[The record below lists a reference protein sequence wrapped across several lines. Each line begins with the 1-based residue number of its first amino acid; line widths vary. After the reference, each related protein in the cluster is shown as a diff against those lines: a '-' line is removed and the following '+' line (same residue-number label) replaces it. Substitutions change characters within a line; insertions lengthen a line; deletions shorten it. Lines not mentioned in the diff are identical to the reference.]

1 MPRLATPVTVPP
13 ADAAKLRA
21 ILRKGTHKSRK
32 IARARAL
39 LAMGAGQGAAAVQAE
54 AGISA
59 RQYYRLKGRYL
70 GGGLAQALEERAEFR
85 DVQFV
90 YALTIFAGVLGP
102 MGFQSQALP
111 DVRQARVMAIFF
123 NLLRV
128 LYGAKNTDSQQL
140 LPAVIW
146 MSRSTLLARYGAH
159 RRNTPQ
165 SQSRLELGS
174 TTVEVNP

>member
-70 GGGLAQALEERAEFR
+70 GGGLAQALEERPR
-85 DVQFV
+85 SGQPPKVTP
-90 YALTIFAGVLGP
+90 ALAAKITGLACSETPAGAARWTLSLLNDTLVSLDYVDTISNESIRQVLKKAN
-102 MGFQSQALP
+102 S
-111 DVRQARVMAIFF
+111 
-123 NLLRV
+123 
-128 LYGAKNTDSQQL
+128 S
-140 LPAVIW
+140 
-146 MSRSTLLARYGAH
+146 
-159 RRNTPQ
+159 
-165 SQSRLELGS
+165 LG
-174 TTVEVNP
+174 

>member
-70 GGGLAQALEERAEFR
+70 GGGLAQALEERPRSGQPPKVTATLEAQITR
-85 DVQFV
+85 L
-90 YALTIFAGVLGP
+90 AC
-102 MGFQSQALP
+102 SE
-111 DVRQARVMAIFF
+111 
-123 NLLRV
+123 
-128 LYGAKNTDSQQL
+128 
-140 LPAVIW
+140 LPAGA
-146 MSRSTLLARYGAH
+146 SRWTLSLLNQTLVSLDYGPAVS
-159 RRNTPQ
+159 N
-165 SQSRLELGS
+165 E
-174 TTVEVNP
+174 TVRKVLKKVSSSPG

>member
-32 IARARAL
+32 TARARAL

-70 GGGLAQALEERAEFR
+70 GGGLAQALEERPRSGQPPKVTATLEA
-85 DVQFV
+85 QITSL
-90 YALTIFAGVLGP
+90 AC
-102 MGFQSQALP
+102 SE
-111 DVRQARVMAIFF
+111 
-123 NLLRV
+123 
-128 LYGAKNTDSQQL
+128 
-140 LPAVIW
+140 LPAGA
-146 MSRSTLLARYGAH
+146 SRWTLSLLNHTLVSLDYGPAVSNETI
-159 RRNTPQ
+159 RQVLKKVSSSP
-165 SQSRLELGS
+165 G
-174 TTVEVNP
+174 

>member
-70 GGGLAQALEERAEFR
+70 GGGLAQALEERPRSGQPPKVTATLEA
-85 DVQFV
+85 QITSL
-90 YALTIFAGVLGP
+90 AC
-102 MGFQSQALP
+102 SE
-111 DVRQARVMAIFF
+111 
-123 NLLRV
+123 
-128 LYGAKNTDSQQL
+128 
-140 LPAVIW
+140 LPAGASSW
-146 MSRSTLLARYGAH
+146 TLSLLNQTLVSLDYGPAVSNETI
-159 RRNTPQ
+159 RKVLKKVSSSP
-165 SQSRLELGS
+165 G
-174 TTVEVNP
+174 